1 VIYTLYD
8 VLDVL
13 KMDLSIHEGFKEL
26 VSRGGD
32 TDTNCA
38 IYGAIRGYVEV
49 LKIPLDNYLDR
60 TLRKLLKIL

>member
-1 VIYTLYD
+1 

-13 KMDLSIHEGFKEL
+13 MMELPIPEGFKEL

-38 IYGAIRGYVEV
+38 IYGAIRGYAETLDLV
-49 LKIPLDNYLDR
+49 LDDYLDDVSLGMLER
-60 TLRKLLKIL
+60 VLSD